1 MLKYSLLALFLC
13 GGVMTSAGISPTLSC
28 APDLETGFARWYLV
42 SGAELTI
49 RRWTDGFRSNEALK
63 QPNSQNKCWHF
74 QQTTERGCV
83 KAQRPVDRD
92 RRRSYFGH
100 PGSFST
106 KLAGDWHE
114 FSLNLC
120 RVFSHRSCVFIVLLR
135 VHVWVIHRSAVIC
148 VIKWSINEDNQFAD
162 WHKTNLLT
170 DLWPMFACTDQLT
183 VTVIHRLT
191 DNKDRLT
198 DKDTVELRSA
208 VNGQQRRSLARQW
221 ELLTLCYWH
230 YLTLDLAAA
239 WSAPTRPH
247 SGNRLMFYSS
257 CLK

>member
-13 GGVMTSAGISPTLSC
+13 GGVMTSAGISPTLSR
-28 APDLETGFARWYLV
+28 APDLETGFARWYFV

-49 RRWTDGFRSNEALK
+49 RRWTDGFRSNEAAK

-74 QQTTERGCV
+74 QQTAERGCV
-83 KAQRPVDRD
+83 KAQRPADRD

-106 KLAGDWHE
+106 KLAGDWQE

-148 VIKWSINEDNQFAD
+148 VVKWSINEDNQFAD
-162 WHKTNLLT
+162 WHKTYLLT
-170 DLWPMFACTDQLT
+170 ELWPMFACPGLSDVVSVVINGSSLRFALRKQALWKHQLKLWKLFT
-183 VTVIHRLT
+183 IH
-191 DNKDRLT
+191 
-198 DKDTVELRSA
+198 
-208 VNGQQRRSLARQW
+208 
-221 ELLTLCYWH
+221 
-230 YLTLDLAAA
+230 
-239 WSAPTRPH
+239 WSINCN
-247 SGNRLMFYSS
+247 SNS
-257 CLK
+257 